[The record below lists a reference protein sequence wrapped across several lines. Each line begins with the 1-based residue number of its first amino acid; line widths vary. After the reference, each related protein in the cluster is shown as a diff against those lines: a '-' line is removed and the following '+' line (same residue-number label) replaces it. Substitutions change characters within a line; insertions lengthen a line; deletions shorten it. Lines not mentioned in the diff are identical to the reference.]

1 MKKADNKREK
11 SRILMKN
18 ITMEIKRKSM
28 KENRLKITDSR
39 ERMVKIEK
47 IMNRKEKRNK
57 SMNEERNKKKGK

>member
-1 MKKADNKREK
+1 
-11 SRILMKN
+11 MKN

-47 IMNRKEKRNK
+47 IMSRKEKRDK
-57 SMNEERNKKKGK
+57 SMNEERNKKK